1 MWTKFSDV
9 EETVMKKLV
18 RDLMHPG
25 LLTCRPDATL
35 GQVSVMLTQ
44 HHVHALIVADRDGR
58 PLGVIS
64 DYDLLAGEWLSA
76 DSQSLATMRDLTA
89 GELMSSPIDT
99 IEASMPLGEAVHL
112 LIENDI
118 NRLVVTENG
127 VPSGVISTSDF
138 VASIAGEEKP
148 LRHTVA
154 DVMSDAILV
163 CRDKT
168 PLTSAA
174 RTMTQAGWRS
184 VLVVNA
190 KGKPEGVVSGQDLL
204 PYVKNGV
211 DEKLTVWDIMHPA
224 LTIDIHAKLREAADL
239 MIQKHYHRLVVV
251 DTADPEAFP
260 LGIISSFDI
269 VAEMARPGSIWQK

>member
-1 MWTKFSDV
+1 
-9 EETVMKKLV
+9 MKKLV

-44 HHVHALIVADRDGR
+44 HHVHALIVADRDSR
-58 PLGVIS
+58 PVGIIS
-64 DYDLLAGEWLSA
+64 DYDLLAGEWLSE
-76 DSQSLATMRDLTA
+76 DSESLTTMRNLTA
-89 GELMSSPIDT
+89 GDLMSSPIDS
-99 IEASMPLGEAVHL
+99 IEAGMPLGEAAHV

-118 NRLVVTENG
+118 NRLVVTEKG
-127 VPSGVISTSDF
+127 VPTGVISTSDF
-138 VASIAGEEKP
+138 VSSIAREEKP
-148 LRHTVA
+148 LRQTVA

-184 VLVVNA
+184 VLVVDA
-190 KGKPEGVVSGQDLL
+190 KGKPEGVVSGKDLL

-211 DEKLTVWDIMHPA
+211 EEKLTVQDIMHPA

-239 MIQKHYHRLVVV
+239 MIQKHYHRLVVI
-251 DTADPEAFP
+251 DQNDPQAFP

>member
-1 MWTKFSDV
+1 
-9 EETVMKKLV
+9 MKIV

-44 HHVHALIVADRDGR
+44 HHVHALVVADRDGR
-58 PLGVIS
+58 PIGIIS

-76 DSQSLATMRDLTA
+76 DSQSLTTMRHLTA

-99 IEASMPLGEAVHL
+99 VEASLSLGAATQQ
-112 LIENDI
+112 LIEKDI
-118 NRLVVTENG
+118 NRLLVTDQG
-127 VPSGVISTSDF
+127 APVGVISISDF
-138 VASIAGEEKP
+138 VASIAGEEKL
-148 LRHTVA
+148 LRSTVA

-163 CRDKT
+163 CREKT
-168 PLTSAA
+168 PLLSAA

-184 VLVVNA
+184 VLVVDA
-190 KGKPEGVVSGQDLL
+190 KGTPVGVVSGKDLL
-204 PYVKNGV
+204 PCVQDGV
-211 DEKLTVWDIMHPA
+211 DEKLTVRDIMHPV
-224 LTIDIHAKLREAADL
+224 LTIDMHAQLREAADF

-251 DTADPEAFP
+251 DKDDQHAFP

-269 VAEMARPGSIWQK
+269 VAEMARPGSTWQK